1 MVLLVRLIVMTNM
14 NYTQADSTLA
24 LVKEDPTSEISNPP
38 FAPLCLNVPDANI
51 IIRSSDEVNFRVHKT
66 LLSLASPVFKRLLS
80 PQPYD
85 GEFEDGLPVLHLSE
99 DAGLVNSLVSL
110 LYPVAPVIPGSYE
123 KVFALLAACR
133 KYHMSS
139 IQSYIRAE
147 VKRGT
152 FPAPVGVEAFRA
164 YAIASSLGLVPEK
177 ESAARLTLGH
187 PMTFESL
194 GDALR
199 SFKGPVLRDLVR
211 YRKRCRDNLVMC
223 LDSFV
228 DDRSRCKIWERCN
241 EGHPLGTFQSA
252 SPFGNLQKASPIQNA
267 SPVQN
272 ASIGWPHNFF
282 ASKSVELKRSF
293 TNAIFLPSNILEEFL
308 AALKKHSCDPCFRVY
323 ATDGTPF
330 CRELEDELTQALD
343 KVNSSFRSSTRLIL
357 TARMTSCF
365 ADRKPYR
372 LPTHP
377 ASRHL
382 CCLTCAVSRRRSVSR
397 IP

>member
-1 MVLLVRLIVMTNM
+1 M
-14 NYTQADSTLA
+14 
-24 LVKEDPTSEISNPP
+24 
-38 FAPLCLNVPDANI
+38 PLSLNIPDANV
-51 IIRSSDEVNFRVHKT
+51 IIRSSDKVNFRVHKT
-66 LLSLASPVFKRLLS
+66 LLSLASPVFERLLS
-80 PQPYD
+80 PQPYN
-85 GEFEDGLPVLHLSE
+85 GEFEDGLPVLHLAE

-110 LYPVAPVIPGSYE
+110 LYPVAPEIPGSYD
-123 KVFALLAACR
+123 KVFALLAACQ
-133 KYHMSS
+133 KYRMSS

-177 ESAARLTLGH
+177 ESAARLALGH

-211 YRKRCRDNLVMC
+211 YRKRCRDNLVTC

-241 EGHPLGTFQSA
+241 KGHPPETFQSVPMFQNVSA
-252 SPFGNLQKASPIQNA
+252 FGKASPIQKASPVNA
-267 SPVQN
+267 SPIQN
-272 ASIGWPHNFF
+272 TSTGWSHNFF
-282 ASKSVELKRSF
+282 TSKSVELKRSF